1 MVPKRTVAIGFNVQ
15 SQCRTVVLD
24 RVERPAARTGGDDCK
39 IISRTAR
46 GVSVLGLESLSFN
59 AGGEP
64 YWGKP
69 EVRFDEG
76 VLRTTKW

>member
-1 MVPKRTVAIGFNVQ
+1 MILRQFVSIFTLSDTEFGREQHHLKRSKFVFRRASGSLQFFHHT
-15 SQCRTVVLD
+15 
-24 RVERPAARTGGDDCK
+24 
-39 IISRTAR
+39 
-46 GVSVLGLESLSFN
+46 VSVLGLESLSFN